1 MALQPP
7 IKQMTTE
14 LYPVAVYTIRHS
26 KVLSDWA
33 KGGKPI
39 DFRENKRWVSV
50 AAHLKKANAI
60 GARIPIL
67 FAAGET
73 TDGVIYVGL
82 LDSLI
87 VSEPAAAK
95 GEYTEVTVSSLRR
108 LDSKRPLKELR
119 LVSTGKALS
128 ERFIRPYAI
137 CHTPSFV

>member
-1 MALQPP
+1 
-7 IKQMTTE
+7 MTTK

-26 KVLSDWA
+26 KVLSEGA
-33 KGGKPI
+33 ESGKPI
-39 DFRENKRWVSV
+39 KFRENKRWVSI
-50 AAHLKKANAI
+50 AAHLKKANVI
-60 GARIPIL
+60 GERIPIL

-87 VSEPAAAK
+87 VSEPAAAN

-108 LDSKRPLKELR
+108 LDPKRPLNELR

-128 ERFIRPYAI
+128 EGFIRPYAI